1 MQDKRIFYG
10 VPQALARDGW
20 WLDAPASSDGTTGG
34 GDGGAGKIARAPGPL
49 AILGLVALADIL
61 FWERG
66 FGVSLAL
73 FALAIF
79 AASLWQSP
87 ARSRL
92 FKPQLLLVLGV
103 LPVVDTVQALSL
115 AFLAV
120 ALILALIW
128 AHHPV
133 AKLPVLF
140 WAGLAFAM
148 RLPLRWATPAL
159 MLGTGLGQGRLWA
172 SFQTARILPDPKQI
186 LRNWAFPIGGTLV
199 FLALLMDANP
209 VASQLF
215 RLDLDVWAMVERVLF
230 WLGIALLVAPLLSKD
245 IPLEGIA
252 ATKASRLRLPN
263 LGINS
268 GSVLRALGMFN
279 LLIGFQ
285 MLSDISILIGGADLP
300 LGMSYADYAH
310 RGAYP
315 LLMTAILAGA
325 FALAARPF
333 LGEHRLIRP
342 LMVLWLVQN
351 VILCGAA
358 ALRLELYIAAYG
370 LTYLRVHAL
379 IWMGLVATGLA
390 LTLWQTVRAHGNGWL
405 LLRAASLAVATLYL
419 CSFVNFAHIIAAQNL
434 TREQPDMHYICHLGP
449 MAAGA
454 IVDAALARPDHFAA
468 LRGMRH
474 CPALRGSQIAHWQE
488 WGFRDWSVTRYI
500 ANAKQRSALHE
511 NPDRR

>member
-133 AKLPVLF
+133 AKLPALF

-148 RLPLRWATPAL
+148 RLPLRWATP
-159 MLGTGLGQGRLWA
+159 
-172 SFQTARILPDPKQI
+172 P
-186 LRNWAFPIGGTLV
+186 
-199 FLALLMDANP
+199 
-209 VASQLF
+209 
-215 RLDLDVWAMVERVLF
+215 
-230 WLGIALLVAPLLSKD
+230 
-245 IPLEGIA
+245 
-252 ATKASRLRLPN
+252 
-263 LGINS
+263 
-268 GSVLRALGMFN
+268 
-279 LLIGFQ
+279 
-285 MLSDISILIGGADLP
+285 
-300 LGMSYADYAH
+300 
-310 RGAYP
+310 
-315 LLMTAILAGA
+315 
-325 FALAARPF
+325 
-333 LGEHRLIRP
+333 
-342 LMVLWLVQN
+342 
-351 VILCGAA
+351 
-358 ALRLELYIAAYG
+358 
-370 LTYLRVHAL
+370 
-379 IWMGLVATGLA
+379 
-390 LTLWQTVRAHGNGWL
+390 
-405 LLRAASLAVATLYL
+405 
-419 CSFVNFAHIIAAQNL
+419 
-434 TREQPDMHYICHLGP
+434 
-449 MAAGA
+449 
-454 IVDAALARPDHFAA
+454 
-468 LRGMRH
+468 
-474 CPALRGSQIAHWQE
+474 
-488 WGFRDWSVTRYI
+488 
-500 ANAKQRSALHE
+500 
-511 NPDRR
+511 